1 MISYTNVAA
10 RGRSPVVQERPV
22 QRGQLKAE
30 MALDPGHVLLGPV
43 LLDLVGPLVSM
54 TKQELAQLV
63 SCPGLIL
70 PRILSRSNQVA
81 AR

>member
-1 MISYTNVAA
+1 
-10 RGRSPVVQERPV
+10 
-22 QRGQLKAE
+22 